1 MSVVNNNSCTSL
13 ERVLSSLSFKEPD
26 RVPFFLLLTTHGARE
41 LSLSIKDYFS
51 DAQAIAEGQIR
62 MQQRYGHD
70 CLYAFTYAAIE
81 TEAWGGSVVFST
93 DGPPNAGEPII
104 TRPSAIDTLKAPQI
118 TDCANL
124 QRNLRAISLM
134 KERVASTV
142 PIIGVVMSPFSV
154 PVMQMGFPAYLDL
167 LHEDPVRFNKLMA
180 ANEAFCV
187 SWANAQ
193 LEAGA
198 SAICYFDPLSSTDMI
213 PRDFYLETGHKIACR
228 VIAQIKGATAIHLAS
243 GRGLNLIDPL
253 AQAKTAIMGL
263 SSLDNLAEAKKMAA
277 GRISLLGN
285 LDGVTMRRWTAED
298 AEREVKKAIAAGA
311 RGGGFI
317 LSDNHGEIHWSVPET
332 VLEAI
337 AEAVKTWG
345 RYPLSWIP

>member
-1 MSVVNNNSCTSL
+1 MSAANNTSYTPL
-13 ERVLSSLSFKEPD
+13 ERVLTSLSFKEPD

-41 LSLSIKDYFS
+41 LSMSIKDYFS
-51 DAQAIAEGQIR
+51 DAQAVAEGQIR

-81 TEAWGGSVVFST
+81 TEAWGGSVLFT
-93 DGPPNAGEPII
+93 EDGPPNAGAPII
-104 TRPSAIDTLKAPQI
+104 HRASDIDTIRAPQI
-118 TDCANL
+118 GDCANL

-134 KERVASTV
+134 KERVGSSV

-154 PVMQMGFPAYLDL
+154 PIMQMGFPAYLDL
-167 LHEDPVRFNKLMA
+167 LHEDSARFESLMA
-180 ANEAFCV
+180 ANEDFCV
-187 SWANAQ
+187 RWANAQ

-198 SAICYFDPLSSTDMI
+198 TAICYFDPLSSTDMI
-213 PRDFYLETGHKIACR
+213 PRAKYLETGHKIACR

-243 GRGLNLIDPL
+243 GRGLTLVDPL
-253 AQAKTAIMGL
+253 VQAKTAIMGL
-263 SSLDNLAEAKKMAA
+263 SSQDNLVEAKKKAA

-285 LDGVTMRRWTAED
+285 LDGITMRRWTAED
-298 AEREVKKAIAAGA
+298 AVREVKQAIADGA

-317 LSDNHGEIHWSVPET
+317 LSDNHGEVHWSVPES

-337 AEAVKTWG
+337 ADAVKTWG
-345 RYPLSWIP
+345 RYPLSWLS